1 MGWTFRNPSIIC
13 YLTVMTMFLLGISD
27 PSSAKL
33 QGTSADAYLFR
44 YGLLE
49 GQQQEQQQQQQC
61 GKSCLKCD
69 SKLPGQNGTEGG
81 GGGGGESRCIK
92 CSQLIVLHSRVCVD
106 SCPPGYTEEY
116 SSLVDYMGRVCKESL
131 FLGGIALSGQTLA
144 IVVGAVVGTVICF
157 ILVLIAGICVKYRR
171 YRAFR
176 AKQRDSLSLSHLTGT
191 QRSQDSDDSE
201 RPEFLKHLASLR
213 PDAPVFLAMLNET
226 RRQVR
231 DLRRPSRQDSAIQA
245 YKPVLKDLSRI
256 LILLNRR
263 EERIGTPPA
272 DWETLLAWGERVL
285 RRYKKQNPNQ
295 VAQLVSFL
303 QVPVQTHATPSPPSS
318 HSPYPSQLTT
328 FASPPSVAA
337 SVPSTPSPV
346 AMATSRMKQPNFQ
359 QLAISAFDNNY
370 NSRSASNRKSE
381 DDIRPNTAASLLQ
394 QPSLI
399 DSGVDFSSNWE
410 FNPNNYTILAEWS
423 ATTDNSPT
431 DYSEFATTDDDDF
444 FTLGFRPQDEITTE
458 L

>member
-13 YLTVMTMFLLGISD
+13 YLTVMTMFILGISV

-33 QGTSADAYLFR
+33 QG
-44 YGLLE
+44 
-49 GQQQEQQQQQQC
+49 QQQQQC

-69 SKLPGQNGTEGG
+69 SRHNGTDGG
-81 GGGGGESRCIK
+81 GSGEGEARCIK

-106 SCPPGYTEEY
+106 SCPPGYTEEF

-144 IVVGAVVGTVICF
+144 IVVGALVGTVICF

-201 RPEFLKHLASLR
+201 RPEFLKLLASLR

-263 EERIGTPPA
+263 EERIVTPPA

-303 QVPVQTHATPSPPSS
+303 QVPVQTHHPPPP
-318 HSPYPSQLTT
+318 SPYPAQLTT
-328 FASPPSVAA
+328 FAASPSPAPSTQPP
-337 SVPSTPSPV
+337 PSTPSPV
-346 AMATSRMKQPNFQ
+346 AMATSRIKPNFQ

-370 NSRSASNRKSE
+370 NSRSNSNRKSE
-381 DDIRPNTAASLLQ
+381 DDMRPNTAASLLQ

-423 ATTDNSPT
+423 ATTDDNSPT